1 LSHTSDEKLFIMTG
15 EKNYD
20 VIIIGGSYAGLSGAM
35 ALGRSLRKVLIIDG
49 GEPCNRQTPHSHN
62 FITHDGNTPKAIAM
76 QAKEQVLKYDTVTFL
91 QGIAVSAT
99 KLGNG
104 FEVTTADGDTFFA
117 RKLLFTT
124 GIKDKMPPI
133 EGFAA
138 CWGITAIHCPYCHG
152 YEVRHE
158 KTGIIANGDLAYEFT
173 KLIDNWTKELT
184 LFTNGKST
192 LTPEQTE
199 KLRQHKIP
207 VIETEITAF
216 EHTNGYLNQVRFKDG
231 STMSMK
237 AVYSKLPFEQHCD
250 IPRQLGCALSEQGYI
265 TVDNMYRTTVPGV
278 FAAGDNMVQMRSVS
292 LATAGGGF
300 AGAVI
305 NKELID
311 ESF

>member
-1 LSHTSDEKLFIMTG
+1 MAG
-15 EKNYD
+15 EKTYD
-20 VIIIGGSYAGLSGAM
+20 VIIIGGSYAGLSAGM
-35 ALGRSLRKVLIIDG
+35 TLGRSLRNVLIIDG
-49 GEPCNRQTPHSHN
+49 GEPCNQQTPHSHN

-76 QAKEQVLKYDTVTFL
+76 QAKEQVLKYNTVTFL
-91 QGIAVSAT
+91 QGVAVSAT
-99 KLGNG
+99 KQDRG
-104 FEVTTADGDTFFA
+104 FNITTAAGEEFSA

-133 EGFAA
+133 EGFAE

-158 KTGIIANGDLAYEFT
+158 KTGIMANGDIGYEFG
-173 KLIDNWTKELT
+173 KLINNWTKDLT

-192 LTPEQTE
+192 LTPEQTQ
-199 KLRQHKIP
+199 KLQQHKIP
-207 VIETEITAF
+207 IIETEITAF
-216 EHTNGYLNQVRFKDG
+216 EHTNGHLKQVRFKDG

-250 IPRQLGCALSEQGYI
+250 IPVQLGCALNEQGYI
-265 TVDNMYRTTVPGV
+265 TVDNMYKTTVPGV
-278 FAAGDNMVQMRSVS
+278 FAAGDNTVMMRAVS
-292 LATAGGGF
+292 LAIGSGGF

-305 NKELID
+305 NKELVD